1 MLRCFDYAF
10 VMKSRTFMF
19 RALLASVRALAA
31 SAVTVLVLLPVGGV
45 SQTASSTGDLPSI
58 ETVLQHVR
66 TMAPQER
73 GNDAAFRSRY
83 AFVRTRT
90 TRELDSDGKIKK
102 EKTKESRNNPG
113 PVPNPNPGPTVRQIA
128 YQVPVQESAAAEH
141 GTAAPA
147 TSQQN
152 PPKAFDKNEFVL
164 NDDLINRFDFRVVG
178 RDRLSNN
185 RNAVKLQFAPKSK
198 DLPTRNFKD
207 RFINKAAG
215 TVWIDEGDWLLAKV
229 DLYLTEGVNVAGGL
243 VGAVKKFNYRFDR
256 DRTSDGLWYTTQ
268 VDWHLEGRELFSRKI
283 LEYEEHRSDIKK
295 VH

>member
-90 TRELDSDGKIKK
+90 TRELDSDGKIKN

-113 PVPNPNPGPTVRQIA
+113 PLPGPNAGPAVKRVV
-128 YQVPVQESAAAEH
+128 YQLPVQPVTAE
-141 GTAAPA
+141 APAPA
-147 TSQQN
+147 TAQQN
-152 PPKAFDKNEFVL
+152 PPRAFDKNEFVL
-164 NDDLINRFDFRVVG
+164 NDDLIGRFNFRVVG
-178 RDRLSNN
+178 RDRLNG